1 MPKPLGTNPNQ
12 SPLPAGPN
20 RFPAVAPRYTAH
32 GLRDDERAGNAL
44 LNRQSATVLRQVTL

>member
-1 MPKPLGTNPNQ
+1 MPKPLGTEPNQ

-20 RFPAVAPRYTAH
+20 RFPEVAPRYTAH

>member
-1 MPKPLGTNPNQ
+1 MPKPLGTEP
-12 SPLPAGPN
+12 SPKPPAGPN